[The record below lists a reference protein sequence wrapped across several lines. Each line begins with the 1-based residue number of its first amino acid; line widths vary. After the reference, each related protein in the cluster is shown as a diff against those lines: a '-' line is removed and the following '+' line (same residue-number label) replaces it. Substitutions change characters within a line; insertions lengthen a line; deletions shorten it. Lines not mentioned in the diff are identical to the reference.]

1 MKRTTMLAVA
11 AMMGVCSLAPAVV
24 EGAPIL
30 LAAPVITSGPVTG
43 PAVAAGPVAFQ
54 WYSGGGTWWAPSAN
68 QSFNNPYSA
77 GTGSLPGDYVYDIL
91 FDLTGLN
98 PSTATLGG
106 LWTTDNAGRISL
118 NGGPGVSIGPGVYG
132 SVTPFGFTS
141 GFVSG
146 INTLRFEVNNEIG
159 VGTWAGPNGEN
170 PTGVYVEIRSA
181 EAAIPEPA
189 TLSLLGMALVGLGAR
204 KLRGRRA

>member
-1 MKRTTMLAVA
+1 MRRAIMWAVA
-11 AMMGVCSLAPAVV
+11 ALMGVCFLAPAVV

-30 LAAPVITSGPVTG
+30 LASPVITSGPVTG
-43 PAVAAGPVAFQ
+43 PAVVAGPVPAQ
-54 WYSGGGTWWAPSAN
+54 WTSGTWWAPSAN
-68 QSFNNPYSA
+68 QSFNNPYVA

-98 PSTATLGG
+98 PSTAVLNGV
-106 LWTTDNAGRISL
+106 WTTDNAGTISL
-118 NGGPGVSIGPGVYG
+118 NGGPGVSIGPAVYG

-141 GFVSG
+141 GFVGG
-146 INTLRFEVNNEIG
+146 INTLRFQVNNEIG

-170 PTGVYVEIRSA
+170 PTGVHVEIRTA

-189 TLSLLGMALVGLGAR
+189 TLGLLGMALVGLGAR
-204 KLRGRRA
+204 KLRGPQA